1 MKHHSRPA
9 AAAALPP
16 PPWAGA
22 ESAEHTAAGAAAT
35 VLCCLCWRAGAVSG
49 QAQKEAISINA
60 SLSALGDV
68 ISGLGKSSKHIPY
81 RNSKLTHLLSDSLVR
96 ALAPA
101 AQGPPC
107 LPACL
112 PLYRPA
118 PPTAT
123 GLSPLRSRRSL
134 RRPRARSRAT
144 RSA

>member
-96 ALAPA
+96 ARPRP
-101 AQGPPC
+101 GRPPCRC

-112 PLYRPA
+112 STAL
-118 PPTAT
+118 PPPKAT
-123 GLSPLRSRRSL
+123 GLSPLRSL

>member
-16 PPWAGA
+16 LPWAEA

-96 ALAPA
+96 ARPRAR
-101 AQGPPC
+101 GRPPC

-118 PPTAT
+118 PPPKPQA
-123 GLSPLRSRRSL
+123 
-134 RRPRARSRAT
+134 
-144 RSA
+144 